1 MAKYLY
7 DLKDHAQ
14 SWSGSAKHYFP
25 NGDVGSEAGNILPPG
40 PPPHFFYWVLDSI
53 MYKTPDGMNPGDT
66 PTRLHYHVHGYET
79 FFLDEGT
86 MWLFINGQ
94 KCLCHPGD
102 IIHLQAGQAHE
113 MSWVTNCKWRGTY
126 HDYEVYPEGREVNEV
141 LAHLPEA
148 KNDPELMQHYREMD
162 NIRLE
167 PYVTVEEVPAE
178 KCLAVK
184 NISRPWASYDFPG
197 CSMKIVVERWE
208 NGGSKELCCAVMEP
222 GFTAQ
227 WDNYPALR
235 EVLYVRS
242 GKVKFNIMGEEVI
255 ADRECVVDIPRFA
268 PHSLEALE
276 HSEVYDLGGQTMW
289 SLFLQNYT
297 SVRELDPERFAKP
310 ETIQELK
317 EKFNCPIKSIGMK

>member
-1 MAKYLY
+1 MAKFLY
-7 DLKDHAQ
+7 DLKDHSQ

-25 NGDVGSEAGNILPPG
+25 DGAVASEAGNILPAG
-40 PPPHFFYWVLDSI
+40 PAPHFFYWVLDSI
-53 MYKTPDGMNPGDT
+53 MHQTPEKMNPEET
-66 PTRLHYHVHGYET
+66 PTRLHYHVRGYET

-94 KCLCHPGD
+94 KCQCHPGD
-102 IIHLQAGQAHE
+102 IIHLQAGQPHE
-113 MSWVTNCKWRGTY
+113 MTWITDCKWRGTY
-126 HDYEVYPEGREVNEV
+126 HDYEVYPELREVNEV
-141 LAHLPEA
+141 LAYLPEA
-148 KNDPELMQHYREMD
+148 KNDPELMKHYREMD
-162 NIRLE
+162 NITLE
-167 PYVTVEEVPAE
+167 PYVSVEEVPAE

-184 NISRPWASYDFPG
+184 NVNRPWASYDFPG
-197 CSMKIVVERWE
+197 VSMRIVVERWE

-227 WDNYPALR
+227 WDNYPTLR

-242 GKVKFNIMGEEVI
+242 GKVKFTIMGEEVI
-255 ADRECVVDIPRFA
+255 ADQECIVDIPRFA
-268 PHSLEALE
+268 PHSVEALE

-297 SVRELDPERFAKP
+297 SIRELDPDRFAKP
-310 ETIQELK
+310 ETIQALK